1 MANISEPSYE
11 AGEAALKTGNY
22 EEAIAQFEAICE
34 IELDEN
40 IVSRS
45 QQALVVAYCKC
56 DRPGDAI
63 ALCHRL
69 LAVQDNN
76 WAAHTLEDLI
86 KRYPDANDLGIVP
99 AGKSRPPAP
108 SPANSTI
115 LNKDQA
121 LIPLQKE
128 ASEAGT
134 TVFVPGRQWRNA
146 ERAQKWKNMK
156 RPKLGRLWLLQI
168 ASAIVLFW
176 MVKTSVEW
184 TLEGINEILVRLPLL
199 QPIQPFYSDPTR
211 FVGIFCLIVF
221 LTFPWY
227 LDLLLKWVYHLE
239 PFSVSRL
246 QVEHPEAAQVVQ
258 KMIKQ
263 IARKQKM
270 PLPKLG
276 ILPTSAPII
285 FVYGHIPRN
294 ARLILSEGLL
304 QHLEDDELGV
314 LIASQLAQIIHRDF
328 VLMSAATA
336 LLQIP
341 YTLYALLS
349 QLSDRLGEKLS
360 NLPTPQRLNPKVWQ
374 ALPFVVQCF
383 LAIPAALFYTWYW
396 LWRVV
401 LLWVSRQRHLY
412 SDRLAAQYMGNPN
425 GLTRALLKSIMGI
438 AQNIEF
444 RQHTSYLLESFDLLM
459 PVGYRQSISL
469 GSIPL
474 KTPFSEVLA
483 WECTNPYRHWL
494 ALTNSH
500 PLVGDRIY
508 LLNRYANYW
517 QLPPEIDLPT
527 VIPPARTVKEK
538 LIKLKNSY
546 RALPILQS
554 AVLAAIF
561 LGLAVRGIFWLA
573 GFLNDYVLSIWIS
586 GSGVIWLYNADN
598 AFIVRGCILAAFSL
612 SIIAWINGYFPDIRI
627 TPTRNEPRL
636 QDLLANSKSVPPRSL
651 GIRISGKLIGR
662 TGISNWLIQDLILQT
677 DSGDIKLHF
686 FTKLCPL
693 GNLFWGIQTPLLWL
707 CRQLSLR
714 KLEAFLQKYI
724 PVYPRPDQFIDQNVT
739 VIGWFRRSS
748 SPWIDVDTIRTQ
760 DNEQKVQSGYPVWV
774 TGIAIASAL
783 WAAYSIWR
791 A

>member
-1 MANISEPSYE
+1 MTKIPEPSYE
-11 AGEAALKTGNY
+11 TGEAALRAGNY
-22 EEAIAQFEAICE
+22 EEAIAQFESICE
-34 IELDEN
+34 VELDEN

-69 LAVQDNN
+69 LAIQENT
-76 WAAHTLEDLI
+76 WAAKTLEDLI
-86 KRYPDANDLGIVP
+86 KRYPDANDLGLVP
-99 AGKSRPPAP
+99 AAKSRRQAAP
-108 SPANSTI
+108 TLHSTI
-115 LNKDQA
+115 AHKDQA
-121 LIPLQKE
+121 LIPLEKE
-128 ASEAGT
+128 GPEAGT

-146 ERAQKWKNMK
+146 ERAQTWKK
-156 RPKLGRLWLLQI
+156 LKKPKLRKLWLLQI
-168 ASAIVLFW
+168 GSAILLFW
-176 MVKTSVEW
+176 MLKTSVEW
-184 TLEGINEILVRLPLL
+184 TLEGINEILVRLPFLR
-199 QPIQPFYSDPTR
+199 PIPLFYLEPTR
-211 FVGIFCLIVF
+211 VLAISCLILF
-221 LTFPWY
+221 IAFPWF
-227 LDLLLKWVYHLE
+227 LDLLLKWVYRLE
-239 PFSVSRL
+239 PFSIPRL
-246 QVEHPEAAQVVQ
+246 AADFPEAAKVIQ
-258 KMIKQ
+258 KMT
-263 IARKQKM
+263 KQKKM
-270 PLPKLG
+270 PPPKLG

-285 FVYGHIPRN
+285 FVYGHLPRN

-304 QHLEDDELGV
+304 EQLEDDELGV
-314 LIASQLAQIIHRDF
+314 LIASQIAQIIHRDF

-336 LLQIP
+336 LLQVP
-341 YTLYALLS
+341 YTLYALCA
-349 QLSDRLGEKLS
+349 QLCDRVEEKLS
-360 NLPTPQRLNPKVWQ
+360 NLPTPPRIHPKIWQ

-383 LAIPAALFYTWYW
+383 FAVPVALFYTWYW

-401 LLWVSRQRHLY
+401 LLWVSRQRHFY
-412 SDRLAAQYMGNPN
+412 SDRLAAEYMGNPN
-425 GLTRALLKSIMGI
+425 GLTRALLKSTMGI

-474 KTPFSEVLA
+474 KTPFAEVLA

-494 ALTNSH
+494 ALSNSH
-500 PLVGDRIY
+500 PLLGDRIY
-508 LLNRYANYW
+508 LLNRYGNYW
-517 QLPPEIDLPT
+517 QLSPEIDLPT
-527 VIPPARTVKEK
+527 VVPPARTFKEK
-538 LIKLKNSY
+538 LIEAKNSY
-546 RALPILQS
+546 KALPILQS

-561 LGLAVRGIFWLA
+561 FGLAIRGIFWLA

-586 GSGVIWLYNADN
+586 GSGVIWLYNANN
-598 AFIVRGCILAAFSL
+598 AFIVRGCILGAFSL

-686 FTKLCPL
+686 FTKLGPI

-714 KLEAFLQKYI
+714 QLEAFLQKYM
-724 PVYPRPDQFIDQNVT
+724 PVSPRPDQLVNQNVT

-748 SPWIDVDTIRTQ
+748 SPWIDVDTIYTQ
-760 DNEQKVQSGYPVWV
+760 DNQYKVQSGYPVWV
-774 TGIAIASAL
+774 TGVAIASAL
-783 WAAYSIWR
+783 WAAYSIWQ